1 MDRVLD
7 DEEISRNRRRALLL
21 AAGLL
26 GAVVLSL
33 WGIQIFLRPGVERD
47 LIRTAKVERGPV
59 EATVQAA
66 GVVIPAFE
74 GVLSSPVEARVEK
87 ILKRPGDRVQVGD
100 EILTLDTS
108 ASRLD
113 FERLEDRYAQKLNE
127 QEQLRLKL
135 QKELIDLNG
144 RIETQR
150 LDSEVFAEKA
160 AQNRKLRAEGLISQE
175 TLRVSEVE
183 AKKAAIE
190 LQQLQDQVA
199 TARRSTDAQLQGL
212 SLDLQILGKER
223 EESRRQLELATTRAD
238 RAGVVTW
245 VVLEEGGTVRRGDV
259 VARIA
264 DPESFR
270 VEATASDIH
279 SARLAAGLPV
289 QVKVDGQALT
299 GKVATVFPSV
309 ENGTVKFSV
318 DLAEPRNPKLRDN
331 LRVDVFVI
339 TAVRASALRVS
350 TGPFAQGAGSEE
362 VFVVDAGG
370 RGAVKRRANFG
381 LAGAEYLEVTDGLRE
396 GDEVI
401 VSDMRDYKHLER
413 IRLK

>member
-7 DEEISRNRRRALLL
+7 EEEISRTRRRALLWGG
-21 AAGLL
+21 AIL
-26 GAVVLSL
+26 GAVILL
-33 WGIQIFLRPGVERD
+33 LLLIPRFLRPGVARD
-47 LIRTAKVERGPV
+47 LIRTAKVERGTV

-66 GVVIPAFE
+66 GTVIPAFE
-74 GVLSSPVEARVEK
+74 SVLSSPVEARVEK

-100 EILTLDTS
+100 EIVTLDTS

-113 FERLEDRYAQKLNE
+113 FERLEDRYAQKVNE

-150 LDSEVFAEKA
+150 LDTEVFDGRA
-160 AQNRKLRAEGLISQE
+160 AQNRKLRTDGLVSAE

-183 AKKAAIE
+183 AKKAQIE
-190 LQQLQDQVA
+190 LKQLQDQVA

-212 SLDLQILGKER
+212 VLDLQILGKER
-223 EESRRQLELATTRAD
+223 EEARRQLELATTRAD

-245 VVLEEGGTVRRGDV
+245 VFQEEGGTVRRGDV

-279 SARLAAGLPV
+279 SARLASGLPV
-289 QVKVDGQALT
+289 QVMVDGKPLV
-299 GKVATVFPSV
+299 GRVATVFPSV
-309 ENGTVKFSV
+309 ENGTVKFAV
-318 DLAEPRNPKLRDN
+318 DLEEPKNPKLRN
-331 LRVDVFVI
+331 SLRVDVFVI
-339 TAVRASALRVS
+339 TAVRAGALRVQN
-350 TGPFAQGAGSEE
+350 GPFAQGSGSEE
-362 VFVVDAGG
+362 VFVVHGAG
-370 RGAVKRRANFG
+370 ADRRSARFG
-381 LAGAEYLEVTDGLRE
+381 LAGSEYLEVLDGLAE

-401 VSDMRDYKHLER
+401 VSDMRDYRHLEK